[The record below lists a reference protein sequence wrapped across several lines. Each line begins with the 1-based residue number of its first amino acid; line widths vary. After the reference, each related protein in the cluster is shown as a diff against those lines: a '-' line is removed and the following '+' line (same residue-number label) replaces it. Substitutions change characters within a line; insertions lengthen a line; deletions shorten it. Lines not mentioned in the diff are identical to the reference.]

1 MLCFSLKGI
10 ITFEYEKCIHI
21 QLFVC
26 TIYFIFQFETKVKS
40 CTPSELTVPGK
51 KKEKVQGYEVILE
64 DTILFPEGGGQ
75 VRTHIY

>member
-1 MLCFSLKGI
+1 M
-10 ITFEYEKCIHI
+10 
-21 QLFVC
+21 
-26 TIYFIFQFETKVKS
+26 KS